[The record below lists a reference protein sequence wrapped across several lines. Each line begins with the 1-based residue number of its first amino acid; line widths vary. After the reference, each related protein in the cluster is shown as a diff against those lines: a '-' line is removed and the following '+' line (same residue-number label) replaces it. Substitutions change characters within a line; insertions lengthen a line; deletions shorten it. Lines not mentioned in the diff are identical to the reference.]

1 MNKTIRSLLSGS
13 ALVCVGFA
21 PALVNA
27 QSMNQEQMLRRM
39 EALESELQ
47 ALKGQMATTQATAAT
62 AQAAAQKAAADNS
75 GVKVSTAGGIKVETT
90 DGNFSASLGGRL
102 LVDQAF
108 YDEDKTRMGDGAEV
122 RSIRLDVTGQVYKD
136 WIYKLQADFGV
147 GINNGSAVLK
157 DTYFGY
163 QGWGPLVE
171 ILAGNYLEPISLDNM
186 TSNKYTTFM
195 EPALP
200 QQTLQDRRLGVQVT
214 ARGSNWTAAG
224 GIFSANVDTTGNDPA
239 GEGDSGWD
247 LSGRFTYAPIM
258 TKTEVVHLGFGI
270 NDRNPNSEALRYR
283 ARPES
288 HETGA
293 RLIDTG
299 AIANVTDA
307 ITFEPEAAVVLGPFH
322 SEAEYQW
329 LTVHR
334 GAGSPDLDFHGWYAV
349 AGWFLTGEVRPYQL
363 KDTPYSADFA
373 RVKPLHNLGDGGFG
387 AFEVAARYS
396 SLDLSDANVR
406 GGGERDV
413 TLGLN
418 WYVNPFVR
426 FMFNYVKVDTDNEAN
441 PAGLGNAANLIPGNA
456 NAGNDDP
463 SIFQLRGQVDF

>member
-1 MNKTIRSLLSGS
+1 M
-13 ALVCVGFA
+13 
-21 PALVNA
+21 
-27 QSMNQEQMLRRM
+27 
-39 EALESELQ
+39 
-47 ALKGQMATTQATAAT
+47 
-62 AQAAAQKAAADNS
+62 
-75 GVKVSTAGGIKVETT
+75 ETT

-136 WIYKLQADFGV
+136 WIYKLQADFGA

-163 QGWGPLVE
+163 QGWGPMFE

-224 GIFSANVDTTGNDPA
+224 GIFSANVDTTANDPG

-258 TKTEVVHLGFGI
+258 TKTALVHLGFGI

-299 AIANVTDA
+299 AITNVANALT
-307 ITFEPEAAVVLGPFH
+307 IEPEAA
-322 SEAEYQW
+322 
-329 LTVHR
+329 
-334 GAGSPDLDFHGWYAV
+334 D
-349 AGWFLTGEVRPYQL
+349 
-363 KDTPYSADFA
+363 
-373 RVKPLHNLGDGGFG
+373 
-387 AFEVAARYS
+387 
-396 SLDLSDANVR
+396 
-406 GGGERDV
+406 
-413 TLGLN
+413 
-418 WYVNPFVR
+418 
-426 FMFNYVKVDTDNEAN
+426 
-441 PAGLGNAANLIPGNA
+441 
-456 NAGNDDP
+456 
-463 SIFQLRGQVDF
+463 